1 MEEAKFKLHSKYKP
15 TGDQPEAI
23 KKLVDGINSGVKG
36 ETLLGVTGSGKTF
49 TIANVI
55 AEVNKPT
62 IVMAHNKTLAGQLYS
77 ELKEFFPENAVE
89 YFISYYDYYQPEA
102 YIASTDTY
110 IEKESQINDEIDKL
124 RHSATAALFERK
136 DVIIVASVSSIYSL
150 GSPEDYSS
158 MVLSVRPGMQVSRE
172 QVMERLVEMQY
183 VRNEMDFKRGDFR
196 VKGDVLDIFPAGNG
210 DEAIR
215 LEFFGDE
222 IDRVCLIEAITGKV
236 KATSKHEFIYPKSHY
251 VIQKDKIESAIVKI
265 KEELEERIK
274 YFKERDKIVEAY
286 RIEQRTN
293 FDIEMLQET
302 GFCQGIENYSAILSG
317 RGRGTTPYTL
327 FDYMGDDFLVVVDE
341 SHVTVPQ
348 IRGMYNGDRAR
359 KESLVENGFRLPSAF
374 DNRPLKF
381 DEWEKKVKQIVFC
394 SATPADYEKAH
405 SELTAEQIIRP
416 TGLLDPKIVV
426 KPTEGQIEDLTK
438 NIYET
443 VEKGERV
450 LVTTLTKK
458 MAEELTAYLTEKDIK
473 VRYMHSDIEALDR
486 LEIIRDLRLG
496 KFDVLVGINLLREGL
511 DIPEVSLVTILDAD
525 KEGFLRSERSLIQ
538 TIGRA
543 ARNSNGRVLMSAD
556 ELTESME
563 KAIHETNRRR
573 GIQEAYNKEHGIV
586 PHTIIKEVRDSVKAT
601 FKEEEEEQVNV
612 KKGESVE
619 DSIERLTEEMMK
631 YARNYEFEKAAT
643 IRDFI
648 EELKNMK

>member
-543 ARNSNGRVLMSAD
+543 ARNSNGRVIMYAD